1 MKLDYKWFALRSV
14 EIQRCFSKSGSA
26 ELAFLD
32 LPNVMR
38 VGQITRLANML
49 RRRGIVGYD
58 SLRALGALLG
68 MQPDTINSNLR
79 IMEEL
84 AWVSLSKNSK
94 GSPISLEDHVPNLEK
109 VLLTLGEIFSD
120 SECEIPNVS
129 KISLTEDASIRTLHL
144 CSRTPSSVEALKS
157 ELNLDP
163 KTYQKVLDLGKAG
176 RYLEPI
182 TLADNR
188 EALWSPVYYYNQYE
202 NIKKFMQKQT
212 VSSLTPI
219 GEAIELCAENVGI
232 PLRLIP
238 KDKKQAAV
246 AGIKC
251 GAILPLNLWM
261 PTEKGKAGYTFL
273 FPPLSK
279 FKDSDPSGDFLEKSK
294 VLLASFRLG
303 ENFAPTSKIRNPLQ
317 VIHKLK
323 VEGKLS
329 RPHSD
334 AFDQYK
340 VPASRGIFVLKQ
352 EVGTTFYGRHS
363 YTGWMPYLI
372 KSDNNMKALEIA
384 ESLITPSS
392 QRISNTLVDDIRV
405 ADDVFKQALT
415 CLESLEF
422 RGSPLFG
429 ETFADPKLERAAQYM
444 ALTIHGG
451 TYE

>member
-1 MKLDYKWFALRSV
+1 MNLDFKWVALRSV
-14 EIQRCFSKSGSA
+14 EIQRCFSNSGSA

-38 VGQITRLANML
+38 IGQITRLANML
-49 RRRGIVGYD
+49 RRRGIVKYD
-58 SLRALGALLG
+58 SVKALGLLLG
-68 MQPDTINSNLR
+68 MQPDTIKSNLK
-79 IMEEL
+79 IMEKL
-84 AWVSLSKNSK
+84 TWVSLSENSK
-94 GSPISLEDHVPNLEK
+94 GIPTSVGDHIPNLEK
-109 VLLTLGEIFSD
+109 VLSTLGEIYSGEESD
-120 SECEIPNVS
+120 IPNVNQLS
-129 KISLTEDASIRTLHL
+129 KIEEASISTLHL
-144 CSRTPSSVEALKS
+144 CSRMPCTVEALVS
-157 ELNLDP
+157 ELNLDT
-163 KTYQKVLDLGKAG
+163 KTYQKVLDFGNAG

-182 TLADNR
+182 TLADNK
-188 EALWSPVYYYNQYE
+188 EALWSSIYYYNQYE

-219 GEAIELCAENVGI
+219 GEAIELCAETVGI
-232 PLRLIP
+232 PLQLIP
-238 KDKKQAAV
+238 KEKKQAAV
-246 AGIKC
+246 AGMKC

-261 PTEKGKAGYTFL
+261 PTEKGKTGYTFL

-279 FKDSDPSGDFLEKSK
+279 FEDSDPSGDFLEKSK

-303 ENFAPTSKIRNPLQ
+303 ENFAPTSKIKNPQQ
-317 VIHKLK
+317 VIRKLR
-323 VEGKLS
+323 VDGKLS

-352 EVGTTFYGRHS
+352 EVGTTFYGGHS
-363 YTGWMPYLI
+363 YTGWMPYLL
-372 KSDNNMKALEIA
+372 KSQENMKALEIA

-392 QRISNTLVDDIRV
+392 QRISDALVEDIRV
-405 ADDVFKQALT
+405 ADNVFKQTLT

-422 RGSPLFG
+422 RGSPSFKKI
-429 ETFADPKLERAAQYM
+429 FVDPKLERAAQLM